1 MMICFARHKCGSD
14 LLSFRCCG
22 SRMVGLCMIH
32 AFFVCVHLPAFVCCE
47 RDGLS
52 VYQLEMST
60 YFLVL
65 VKNKCSQCNFFFLLS
80 I

>member
-1 MMICFARHKCGSD
+1 
-14 LLSFRCCG
+14 
-22 SRMVGLCMIH
+22 MIH